1 MKRILGI
8 VCSFLLFSSIAP
20 SPLKNSDMDA
30 VQIPPSGAEA
40 AIADTVSVDPNASSK
55 SALDDDEIRQ
65 MIAAASSSAI
75 IRYHGDADEVEI
87 IEPDIT
93 AYDTSVSIE
102 PYIPEGL
109 PVAPPPAILIQM
121 LLHESL
127 KI

>member
-8 VCSFLLFSSIAP
+8 VCLFLLFSSIAP

-75 IRYHGDADEVEI
+75 IRYHGDTDEVEI
-87 IEPDIT
+87 IEPGIT
-93 AYDTSVSIE
+93 TYGTSVSIE
-102 PYIPEGL
+102 PYIPEGYQSHYL
-109 PVAPPPAILIQM
+109 Q
-121 LLHESL
+121 S
-127 KI
+127 